1 MSPTSESYKPLE
13 STVALSV
20 SSESLDSIQQ
30 LAVPPVTVYILYPAR
45 FYGLFAIVLFNITT
59 ALNWLLFSAVAQE
72 AATRY
77 SCSLTAINWL
87 STVVC
92 ALYLVLFAVVP
103 YVATRYSCRMACI
116 IAATFMLIGA
126 WSVPAPYPCF
136 SLTHVRRI
144 RYASSVRG
152 SFGLLMFGTLLAGSA
167 QPFVQ

>member
-1 MSPTSESYKPLE
+1 MSPTSESYKPLQ
-13 STVALSV
+13 STVAPSV
-20 SSESLDSIQQ
+20 SSESLDSVQQ
-30 LAVPPVTVYILYPAR
+30 LAAPPVYILYPAR

-116 IAATFMLIGA
+116 IAATLMLIGA
-126 WSVPAPYPCF
+126 WSVSAKYPCF